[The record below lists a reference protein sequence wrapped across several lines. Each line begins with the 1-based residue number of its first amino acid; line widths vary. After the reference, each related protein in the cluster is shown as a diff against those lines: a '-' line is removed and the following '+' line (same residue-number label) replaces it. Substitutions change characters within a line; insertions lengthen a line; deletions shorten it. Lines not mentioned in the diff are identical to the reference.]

1 MEKTKHL
8 KSNPIVKKT
17 KTEKKK
23 AKVIKQENE
32 TKLQK
37 VEKEILTKVVEVRKE
52 KEVIAK
58 KKAKEKASYIFKI
71 NDKVRL
77 IDGRASGI
85 IDKIEKN
92 KVTIDYGMF
101 TTQAN
106 LDQIELVVAAKKAK
120 K

>member
-1 MEKTKHL
+1 
-8 KSNPIVKKT
+8 
-17 KTEKKK
+17 
-23 AKVIKQENE
+23 
-32 TKLQK
+32 
-37 VEKEILTKVVEVRKE
+37 VVEVRKE
-52 KEVIAK
+52 KEIIAK
-58 KKAKEKASYIFKI
+58 EKAKEKASYVFKI

-92 KVTIDYGMF
+92 KVTINYGLF

-106 LDQIELVVAAKKAK
+106 LDQIELVVAAKQAK